1 MEFKL
6 IDNKGKASAKTVK
19 ASDEIFAQEFKE
31 GLVHQLV
38 VSYQSNAR
46 VATRAQKTRAEV
58 RHSTKKPFRQKG
70 TGNARAGMTSSP
82 LWRSGGRTFPNKPNE
97 NFSKKLNKKAYR
109 VGMKSIFSELARQER
124 LVFVEEF
131 SVDQPK
137 TKSFIEKVKTFEV
150 KNNLLIL
157 TDSFNENLY
166 LAARN
171 VPSAL
176 VVEAQYVDPVSLVH
190 CEKVVV
196 TAGAL
201 KKIEEMFA

>member
-6 IDNKGKASAKTVK
+6 VDNKGKTSTKTLKV
-19 ASDEIFAQEFKE
+19 SDEIFAQEFKE

-58 RHSTKKPFRQKG
+58 RHSTKKPYRQKG

-109 VGMKSIFSELARQER
+109 VGMKSIFSELARQDR
-124 LVFVEEF
+124 LVFVEDF

-137 TKSFIEKVKTFEV
+137 TKSFIEKVKNFEV

-166 LAARN
+166 LASRN

-190 CEKVVV
+190 FEKVVV

>member
-137 TKSFIEKVKTFEV
+137 TKSFIEKVKNFEV

-166 LAARN
+166 LEARN
-171 VPSAL
+171 VPNAL

-190 CEKVVV
+190 FEKVVV

>member
-1 MEFKL
+1 
-6 IDNKGKASAKTVK
+6 
-19 ASDEIFAQEFKE
+19 
-31 GLVHQLV
+31 
-38 VSYQSNAR
+38 
-46 VATRAQKTRAEV
+46 
-58 RHSTKKPFRQKG
+58 
-70 TGNARAGMTSSP
+70 
-82 LWRSGGRTFPNKPNE
+82 
-97 NFSKKLNKKAYR
+97 
-109 VGMKSIFSELARQER
+109 MKSIFSELARQER

-137 TKSFIEKVKTFEV
+137 TKSFIEKVKNFEV

-171 VPSAL
+171 VPNAL

-190 CEKVVV
+190 FEKVVV

>member
-6 IDNKGKASAKTVK
+6 IDSKGKASTKTLK

-137 TKSFIEKVKTFEV
+137 TKSFIEKVKNFEV

-171 VPSAL
+171 VPNAL

-190 CEKVVV
+190 FEKVVV

>member
-137 TKSFIEKVKTFEV
+137 TKSFIEKVKNFEV

-171 VPSAL
+171 VPNAL

-190 CEKVVV
+190 FEKVVV

>member
-171 VPSAL
+171 VPNAL

-190 CEKVVV
+190 FEKVVV